1 MIWWRCEECGTR
13 NEYDET
19 DINSNNCWCVKC
31 GCKPQMEKL
40 LMTAIVEAKIELSK
54 FYDSS
59 QYYSRELKEI
69 NKIIDKAEH
78 RLQRVKEINDIKL
91 IIEQAKEQ
99 ISSINTKKA
108 IDKQKKP
115 KAGSDASD
123 TSSAK
128 KEVQKKDNS
137 PKPGRIR
144 GYALGL
150 MVAAVLAIILF
161 SNNKKTDSFEA
172 ASNDSQNSSSDT
184 FAESEYDLSEE
195 EEFIEEESGQEEVLQ
210 EEKEMVFPDSDSR
223 YLTEDEIES
232 LSLEELKIAINEVYV
247 RHGRKFKDE
256 GLMAY
261 FESKSWYEGYIEPD
275 DFSMDV
281 FNDYEIKNLD
291 LMSARRSE
299 LQ

>member
-1 MIWWRCEECGTR
+1 MIWWRCEECGAR

-19 DINSNNCWCVKC
+19 DIDLNNCWCVKC

-40 LMTAIVEAKIELSK
+40 LMTAIAESKMELLK

-78 RLQRVKEINDIKL
+78 RLQKIKEINDIKL

-99 ISSINTKKA
+99 ISSINTKEN

-115 KAGSDASD
+115 KAGSNASD

-128 KEVQKKDNS
+128 KEVQKKDTGH
-137 PKPGRIR
+137 KPGKIR
-144 GYALGL
+144 GYVLGL
-150 MVAAVLAIILF
+150 MIVAVLAIILF
-161 SNNKKTDSFEA
+161 NSHKKMDSYEA
-172 ASNDSQNSSSDT
+172 SGNDSQNSLSDR
-184 FAESEYDLSEE
+184 FAELPEE
-195 EEFIEEESGQEEVLQ
+195 GEDVEEESAQEEVFQ
-210 EEKEMVFPDSDSR
+210 EERDMVFPDSNSR

-232 LSLEELKIAINEVYV
+232 LSLEELKIAINEVYA

-256 GLMAY
+256 SLMAY

-275 DFSMDV
+275 DFSMDI
-281 FNDYEIKNLD
+281 FNDYEVKNLD